1 MFLYFFK
8 ISAFTYIKSAFNIL
22 TLLVYDIWSKHVVDY
37 NPPPN
42 VLHTIT

>member
-1 MFLYFFK
+1 MFLHFFK

-22 TLLVYDIWSKHVVDY
+22 AYLVYDIWSKHVVDY
-37 NPPPN
+37 NPPH